1 MCVFCVFVSFVFDL
15 FISLY
20 SQNKKKKTY
29 EKFYPLRFWAYSVI
43 SSPFALW
50 LCNLC
55 NKTMKHPKKQNQTH
69 TLKHEHDCV
78 YETLSRSRSLYPDH
92 HHDVNCKT
100 ILRFPSENLTSRA
113 FQSNMD
119 EILLHIQETEARVH
133 NAPVQS
139 DEPQLYA
146 TRGAWRREV
155 DTLLVPTAGVGVW
168 EAFLLRSDIQGET
181 RHCLHISGA

>member
-1 MCVFCVFVSFVFDL
+1 MCVFCVFVSLVFDL

-20 SQNKKKKTY
+20 SQKKTKKKI
-29 EKFYPLRFWAYSVI
+29 LRKILPTSILGVFCDLFPVRFVTVQQNNET
-43 SSPFALW
+43 PQ
-50 LCNLC
+50 
-55 NKTMKHPKKQNQTH
+55 KQNQTH

-78 YETLSRSRSLYPDH
+78 YETRSRSRSLYPDH

-155 DTLLVPTAGVGVW
+155 DTLLVPTASVGVW